1 MKAAEDVT
9 YHPVLQTFSDPAKE
23 TFAKQLE
30 KQAVVSH
37 LNRARD
43 RQLAVESEYDILTM
57 SDKRSTL
64 KAKEPK
70 KTRQPARDKAAD
82 YEAPRLRHPLD
93 SAYPF
98 NIVSNIPLT
107 QHHYSAPTQRPSLP
121 ESEFRA
127 DAADVTKPR
136 LQTVKALPR
145 DFNILSN
152 TYVENHEEKMQR
164 ERDINRQTAAFKYWE
179 THDYDPLLGKYVDP
193 AKEQAAL
200 DRKAADEKLQP
211 VKAFNQLPPSL
222 QKGEGYVYDI
232 TTGIVKNQELYDKSK
247 AAEQRWLD
255 SKKATWT
262 REANMTQ
269 QGIIKQDLD
278 DARAHN
284 RASHRRYFETFG
296 NGYNIID
303 HRDFQN
309 PNTYMPPART
319 KPPSNVWQTISSCP
333 VNESLAASARAL
345 PARPPQSA
353 SAAPQCLAS
362 TSTVSSKEVRAVR
375 TGGFQRMASSA
386 GPSGAAC

>member
-1 MKAAEDVT
+1 MPRGFGSLLVDDASSWGEALNNYDASRKTRPMPDEYYAKPARVTHAMKAAEDVT

-152 TYVENHEEKMQR
+152 TYVENHEEKM
-164 ERDINRQTAAFKYWE
+164 
-179 THDYDPLLGKYVDP
+179 
-193 AKEQAAL
+193 
-200 DRKAADEKLQP
+200 
-211 VKAFNQLPPSL
+211 
-222 QKGEGYVYDI
+222 
-232 TTGIVKNQELYDKSK
+232 
-247 AAEQRWLD
+247 
-255 SKKATWT
+255 
-262 REANMTQ
+262 
-269 QGIIKQDLD
+269 
-278 DARAHN
+278 
-284 RASHRRYFETFG
+284 
-296 NGYNIID
+296 
-303 HRDFQN
+303 
-309 PNTYMPPART
+309 
-319 KPPSNVWQTISSCP
+319 
-333 VNESLAASARAL
+333 
-345 PARPPQSA
+345 
-353 SAAPQCLAS
+353 
-362 TSTVSSKEVRAVR
+362 
-375 TGGFQRMASSA
+375 
-386 GPSGAAC
+386 